1 MLLSWWQTLYIHEWA
16 LFCLQYPKFKGLFIR
31 NSFYKRHTFVARTQ
45 IVIEYWV
52 LLVHQSPEGSL
63 LFKWVGLI
71 LLSIHLVNSNIVKFQ
86 LSSESV
92 AASETALAISA
103 VLIVFFFFFLSNLPI
118 QSCQSPLAVYFLA
131 LNVAFKPGTVTP
143 VCNPTI

>member
-1 MLLSWWQTLYIHEWA
+1 M
-16 LFCLQYPKFKGLFIR
+16 
-31 NSFYKRHTFVARTQ
+31 
-45 IVIEYWV
+45 
-52 LLVHQSPEGSL
+52 HQSPEGSL

-103 VLIVFFFFFLSNLPI
+103 VLIVFFFFSF
-118 QSCQSPLAVYFLA
+118 
-131 LNVAFKPGTVTP
+131 
-143 VCNPTI
+143 

>member
-1 MLLSWWQTLYIHEWA
+1 M
-16 LFCLQYPKFKGLFIR
+16 
-31 NSFYKRHTFVARTQ
+31 
-45 IVIEYWV
+45 
-52 LLVHQSPEGSL
+52 HQSPEGSL

-103 VLIVFFFFFLSNLPI
+103 VLIVFFFFLSNLPI